1 MWHDNETDRD
11 LLGFN
16 VHSELLKDIVIDE
29 KMLPISIGLFGDWG
43 SGKSSIMKMLE
54 NKLKKHEKVVVI
66 TFNGWVFEGYDD
78 AKSALVE
85 SILKSIVKETKISE
99 KGTNAAKKLL
109 KKVDWL
115 RLGKIAV
122 SNVGIPIAKAYATG
136 GLSLVGDGLSKFADL
151 FDNPAELMEKL
162 KSDEGKKLQDDLK
175 GIIKSDK
182 ESKNKTSK
190 VVRDFRKEFEK
201 TIDKCEIDSLVIM
214 VDDLDRCTPD
224 RIIDNLEAIKLFLNV
239 KKTAFIIGADK
250 RIVRH
255 AIQHRYKARDLRD
268 TEIGDYENLVT
279 DYLEK
284 LIQVPYVL
292 PKLSEM
298 EVETY
303 LTLLLC
309 QNELKEQ
316 FEDIVEAFAV
326 FRENDKYSTFG
337 YQNVKQVVGDSTP
350 LNQLS
355 IIPTLAPLIAE
366 GLKGN
371 PRQIKRFLNA
381 FTIRK
386 KLANSAKIKGFRD
399 DILIKLMILEYM
411 DDPHFQELFD
421 LQSLE
426 NGFPSII
433 KRVEGNLDK
442 IESTLEDFSGWKKSN
457 LIKWFRMEPQLNGE
471 DLRDYFW
478 LSRDKLSASLQS
490 VNLVPPI
497 VKTIYRE
504 LVESP
509 SVRNITTRIKN
520 IENDLNSTEYIDKLV
535 DLTCKGIIK
544 NPQDKNG
551 HYIMCAFIEE
561 KLQYIVEYQKAI
573 ENIADFR
580 SIPVFL
586 GNTFYS
592 IEKKGIDISGIVN
605 ELNKHNGSRVFKTYS
620 QKKNQKK

>member
-1 MWHDNETDRD
+1 MWHDNETDKD

-16 VHSELLKDIVIDE
+16 VHAELLKDIVIDE

-54 NKLKKHEKVVVI
+54 NKLKTQEKVVTI

-78 AKSALVE
+78 AKTALIE
-85 SILKSIVKETKISE
+85 SILKAILKEEKISE
-99 KGTNAAKKLL
+99 TGVKAVKKLL

-115 RLGKIAV
+115 RLGKVAVKNIAV
-122 SNVGIPIAKAYATG
+122 PLGKAYATG
-136 GLSLVGDGLSKFADL
+136 GLSLVGDGLSKIVEMFGDPDKL
-151 FDNPAELMEKL
+151 AEEL
-162 KSDEGKKLQDDLK
+162 KSERGKKLQSELK
-175 GIIKSDK
+175 GIIKSEK
-182 ESKNKTSK
+182 GNKNKTPK

-201 TIDKCEIDSLVIM
+201 TIEKCEIDSLVIM

-255 AIQHRYKARDLRD
+255 AIQHRYKAKDLR
-268 TEIGDYENLVT
+268 ESENGEYEQLVT

-284 LIQVPYVL
+284 LIQVPYML
-292 PKLSEM
+292 PKLSDM

-309 QNELKEQ
+309 QNELGSE
-316 FEDIVEAFAV
+316 FDLVVNAFAE
-326 FRENDKYSTFG
+326 FRETDRYSTFG
-337 YQNVKQVVGDSTP
+337 YHHIQKVVQNTGN

-386 KLANSAKIKGFRD
+386 KLANAANMSEFRD
-399 DILIKLMILEYM
+399 DVLIKLMILEYM
-411 DDPHFQELFD
+411 DDTRFQELFD
-421 LQSLE
+421 FQTID
-426 NGFPSII
+426 NGFPLLIQ
-433 KRVEGNLDK
+433 KVESNLDTVEN
-442 IESTLEDFSGWKKSN
+442 ILEENPKWNKKN
-457 LIKWFRMEPQLNGE
+457 LVKWLKMEPLLADV

-490 VNLVPPI
+490 INLVPPI
-497 VKTIYRE
+497 VKAIYKE
-504 LVESP
+504 LLESL
-509 SVRNITTRIKN
+509 SEIHIKLKINN
-520 IENDLNSTEYIDKLV
+520 IENHLGSVEDVEKLV
-535 DLTCKGIIK
+535 ELTCKGIIK
-544 NPQDKNG
+544 FPNIKNG
-551 HYIMCAFIEE
+551 HHIMCAFIGE
-561 KLQYIVEYQKAI
+561 KQQYIDEYCKALD
-573 ENIADFR
+573 NIPNLKGL
-580 SIPVFL
+580 PVSL
-586 GNTFYS
+586 GNEIYMF
-592 IEKKGIDISGIVN
+592 EKEGIDVSSIIAVLEKYKN
-605 ELNKHNGSRVFKTYS
+605 SRVYKVYNNS
-620 QKKNQKK
+620 KIKQD

>member
-1 MWHDNETDRD
+1 MWHDNETDKD

-16 VHSELLKDIVIDE
+16 VHSELLKDIVIDK

-54 NKLKKHEKVVVI
+54 KKLQQEEKVVVI
-66 TFNGWVFEGYDD
+66 SFNGWVFEGYDD
-78 AKSALVE
+78 AKSALIE
-85 SILKSIVKETKISE
+85 SILKSILKEEKISRQGV
-99 KGTNAAKKLL
+99 KAAKKLL

-115 RLGKIAV
+115 RLGKMAV
-122 SNVGIPIAKAYATG
+122 TNIGVPAAKAFATG
-136 GLSLVGDGLSKFADL
+136 GLSLIGDGLSKL
-151 FDNPAELMEKL
+151 VEMFDNPETIGEKL
-162 KSDEGKKLQDDLK
+162 KTDEGKKLQSELK
-175 GIIKSDK
+175 GIIKSEK
-182 ESKNKTSK
+182 QNKNKTPK

-250 RIVRH
+250 RIVKH
-255 AIQHRYKARDLRD
+255 AIQYRYKAKDLRD
-268 TEIGDYENLVT
+268 SENGEYENLVN

-284 LIQVPYVL
+284 LIQVPYIL

-309 QNELKEQ
+309 QNDLENE
-316 FEDIVEAFAV
+316 FDVIVEAFAE
-326 FRENDKYSTFG
+326 FREKDKYSTFG
-337 YQNVKQVVGDSTP
+337 YQNVKGVVGESIP
-350 LNQLS
+350 LDQLS

-386 KLANSAKIKGFRD
+386 KLANAAKISGFRD

-421 LQSLE
+421 LQSSE
-426 NGFPSII
+426 NGFPMLI
-433 KRVEGNLDK
+433 KKVEENLEE
-442 IESTLEDFSGWKKSN
+442 IESTLEEFSSWKKSN
-457 LIKWFRMEPQLNGE
+457 LIKWFRMEPHLNGE

-497 VKTIYRE
+497 VKAIYKDLIESSSTTNIVRKIQNIE
-504 LVESP
+504 ADLANIEDIEKLVE
-509 SVRNITTRIKN
+509 
-520 IENDLNSTEYIDKLV
+520 
-535 DLTCKGIIK
+535 LTCKGIKISPK
-544 NPQDKNG
+544 EKNG
-551 HYIMCAFIEE
+551 HHIMCSFVAERRQYIEE
-561 KLQYIVEYQKAI
+561 YSNALG
-573 ENIADFR
+573 NIADLNEL
-580 SIPVFL
+580 PVGL
-586 GNTFYS
+586 GNQVYM
-592 IEKKGIDISGIVN
+592 IEQKGIDVSSIVAVFAKN
-605 ELNKHNGSRVFKTYS
+605 EKSKVYKIYI
-620 QKKNQKK
+620 KNITKQD

>member
-1 MWHDNETDRD
+1 MWHDNETDKD

-16 VHSELLKDIVIDE
+16 VHAELLKDIVIDE

-54 NKLKKHEKVVVI
+54 NKLKTQEKVVTI

-78 AKSALVE
+78 AKTALIE
-85 SILKSIVKETKISE
+85 SILKAILKEEKISE
-99 KGTNAAKKLL
+99 TGAKAVKKLL

-115 RLGKIAV
+115 RLGKVAVKNIAV
-122 SNVGIPIAKAYATG
+122 PLGKAYATG
-136 GLSLVGDGLSKFADL
+136 GLSLVGDGLSKIVEMFGDPDKFA
-151 FDNPAELMEKL
+151 EEL
-162 KSDEGKKLQDDLK
+162 KSESGKKLQSELK
-175 GIIKSDK
+175 GIIKSEK
-182 ESKNKTSK
+182 GNKNKTPK

-201 TIDKCEIDSLVIM
+201 TIEKCEIDSLVIM

-255 AIQHRYKARDLRD
+255 AIQHRYKAKDLR
-268 TEIGDYENLVT
+268 ESENGEYEQLVT

-284 LIQVPYVL
+284 LIQVPYML
-292 PKLSEM
+292 PKLSDM

-309 QNELKEQ
+309 QNELGTE
-316 FEDIVEAFAV
+316 FDLVVDAFAK
-326 FRENDKYSTFG
+326 FRETDRYSTFG
-337 YQNVKQVVGDSTP
+337 YHHIQEIVQDTGS

-386 KLANSAKIKGFRD
+386 KLANAANIGEFRD
-399 DILIKLMILEYM
+399 DVLIKLMILEYM
-411 DDPHFQELFD
+411 DESMFKELFD
-421 LQSLE
+421 LQSIDS
-426 NGFPSII
+426 GFPEMLQRIEEDLG
-433 KRVEGNLDK
+433 KLD
-442 IESTLEDFSGWKKSN
+442 ETLEVYHKWKKKN
-457 LIKWFRMEPQLNGE
+457 LIKWFKMEPLLNE
-471 DLRDYFW
+471 VDLRDYFW

-497 VKTIYRE
+497 VKTTYKE
-504 LVESP
+504 LIESP
-509 SVRNITTRIKN
+509 STTNIVRRIKN
-520 IENDLNSTEYIDKLV
+520 IETDLVNSEDIEKLV
-535 DLTCKGIIK
+535 ELVCKGIK
-544 NPQDKNG
+544 KSPREKNG
-551 HYIMCAFIEE
+551 HHIMFAFIEN
-561 KLQYIVEYQKAI
+561 KRQYIEQYCRVLE
-573 ENIADFR
+573 D
-580 SIPVFL
+580 IPNLNELPAAL
-586 GNTFYS
+586 GNQVYM
-592 IEKKGIDISGIVN
+592 IEQKGIDVSSIVSVFEKN
-605 ELNKHNGSRVFKTYS
+605 EKSKVYKAYINNKSK
-620 QKKNQKK
+620 